1 MTPETKPVVRHKI
14 LLVDDDQAVLD
25 LYRELLEGLPSR
37 PEVFTALSGARG
49 LALLETERFRLLIC
63 DLKMAK
69 MDGLQVLSI
78 VRRKFPELRT
88 VALTAV
94 ADEQFRSR
102 VYALGVDLFWHK
114 PGTEQETALFLECLE
129 SLLGQE
135 NDSGFRGVQ
144 SKSLVDIVQLEC
156 LSQSSSV
163 LRITNGPQTGRIWIL
178 EGEVTDADAGDLKGE
193 TAFQKILSWRT
204 GTFETLPP
212 EPQRPRAVFKSY
224 NALLLESAQVLDEA
238 ANQVASYGSNG
249 SNGAPPHPRSQLSQI
264 EGLEFVL
271 ALKPG
276 ARGHH
281 EARGLENPERM
292 AAWARQNLEQF
303 RSLGEQLHAG
313 PLEQIDAI
321 GPQRSVS
328 LASRGETDLCV
339 GWVHSVSSSQIRQR
353 IKKVL
358 ELWAS

>member
-1 MTPETKPVVRHKI
+1 MTQEKQPGPHKI
-14 LLVDDDQAVLD
+14 LLVDDDPAILD
-25 LYRELLEGLPSR
+25 LYRQLLAQLPSR
-37 PEVFTALSGARG
+37 PEIFTTASGARA
-49 LALLETERFRLLIC
+49 LALLESDRFRLLVC
-63 DLKMAK
+63 DLKMPK

-88 VALTAV
+88 VALTGV

-114 PGTEQETALFLECLE
+114 PTSEQETAMFLECLE

-163 LRITNGPQTGRIWIL
+163 LRIANGALSGKIWIQD
-178 EGEVTDADAGDLKGE
+178 GEVIDAEAGELRGE
-193 TAFQKILSWRT
+193 PAFQKILSWRT
-204 GTFETLPP
+204 GTFETLPA
-212 EPQRPRAVFKSY
+212 EPARPRTVFKSY

-238 ANQVASYGSNG
+238 REAATQGTASAS
-249 SNGAPPHPRSQLSQI
+249 SLPLAQLSSI
-264 EGLEFVL
+264 EGIEFVL
-271 ALKPG
+271 AIKAG
-276 ARGHH
+276 ETGHQV
-281 EARGLENPERM
+281 ARGLENPERM
-292 AAWARQNLEQF
+292 AAWARYNLEQF

-313 PLEQIDAI
+313 PLEQIDAL
-321 GPQRSVS
+321 GPQRNVS
-328 LASRGETDLCV
+328 LAGQGETDVCV
-339 GWVHSVSSSQIRQR
+339 GWVHSVSSGQIRER
-353 IKKVL
+353 MKKVL